1 MLEKLIRQ
9 SRDTDPETFL
19 ALIKRCIDVIKSE
32 RKGLVN
38 ARIKDGYIELDRD
51 DVIIVGDLH
60 GDLDALETILSKSNF
75 FDEYG
80 STIIF
85 LGDYG
90 DRGKESV
97 EVYHL
102 ILNLKVRYPDRI
114 ILLRGNHE
122 CLELPFAP
130 HDLPTMLYEKFGRKA
145 ELIYDRLKMLFKVL
159 YHALILNDKY
169 LILHGGVPVEIRSRD
184 DLIDGLDTLEEI
196 LWNDPRDEIKGYIP
210 SWRGYGYYFGRD
222 ITIKALNA
230 TSTDRIIRAHEP
242 CNGYKINHN
251 GLVLT
256 IFSCKAPYGNRQG
269 AYLRIYEDTEPDK
282 LVDGIEL
289 F

>member
-9 SRDTDPETFL
+9 SRESDADTFL
-19 ALIKRCIDVIKSE
+19 ALVRRCIDTMQQGILDAK
-32 RKGLVN
+32 
-38 ARIKDGYIELDRD
+38 IKDGYMELERSN
-51 DVIIVGDLH
+51 VIIVGDLH
-60 GDLDALETILSKSNF
+60 GDLDALETILDKTRF
-75 FDEYG
+75 FDKYAL
-80 STIIF
+80 TIIF

-102 ILNLKVRYPDRI
+102 ILNLKIRFPDRI

-130 HDLPTMLYEKFGRKA
+130 HDLPNMLYDKFGSKA
-145 ELIYDRLKMLFKVL
+145 EIIYDTLKELFEL
-159 YHALILNDKY
+159 LHHTLILNDQY
-169 LILHGGVPVEIRSRD
+169 LVLHGGVPIDISSRD
-184 DLIDGLDTLEEI
+184 DFVGRGALEQI
-196 LWNDPRDEIKGYIP
+196 LWNDPRDEIKGYMP

-222 ITIKALNA
+222 ITAKALKA
-230 TSTDRIIRAHEP
+230 TKTARVIRAHEP

-251 GLVLT
+251 GLIIT
-256 IFSCKAPYGNRQG
+256 IFSCKIPYGNEQG
-269 AYLRIYEDTEPDK
+269 AYLSIDKDTTPER
-282 LVDGIEL
+282 LLDGIEI

>member
-9 SRDTDPETFL
+9 SRESDADTFL
-19 ALIKRCIDVIKSE
+19 ALVRRCINTMKYQ
-32 RKGLVN
+32 LPN
-38 ARIKDGYIELDRD
+38 AKIRDGYIEVDRNN
-51 DVIIVGDLH
+51 VIIVGDLH
-60 GDLDALETILSKSNF
+60 GDLDALETLLYRSKF
-75 FDEYG
+75 FDKYAL
-80 STIIF
+80 TMIF

-102 ILNLKVRYPDRI
+102 ILNLKIRFPDRI

-130 HDLPTMLYEKFGRKA
+130 HDLPTMLYDRFGSKA
-145 ELIYDRLKMLFKVL
+145 ELIYDRLKELFNML
-159 YHALILNDKY
+159 YHTLILNDEY
-169 LILHGGVPVEIRSRD
+169 LVLHGGVPINITSRD
-184 DLIDGLDTLEEI
+184 DFIGSETLEQI
-196 LWNDPRDEIKGYIP
+196 LWNDPREEIKGYMP

-222 ITIKALNA
+222 ITIKALE
-230 TSTDRIIRAHEP
+230 STNTTRVIRAHEP

-251 GLVLT
+251 GLIVT
-256 IFSCKAPYGNRQG
+256 IFSCKVPYGNEQG
-269 AYLRIYEDTEPDK
+269 AYLLIDK
-282 LVDGIEL
+282 STTPERLLDGIEV